1 MKGKAENMKK
11 VIEFLTENPVFYFA
25 TVEGYRPKVRPCH
38 YFMEYKGR
46 FYFGIGKHRST
57 YKQMLANPN
66 VELCTMSEDGRWLRV
81 RGVAQFDNSA
91 DALAAAIEKMKG
103 VKERYNETTGKEC
116 GLVYLD
122 YAEAELEGDD
132 GEIERWKLVK
142 E

>member
-1 MKGKAENMKK
+1 MNK
-11 VIEFLTENPVFYFA
+11 VIDFLTENPVFYFA
-25 TVEGYRPKVRPCH
+25 TVEGYRPRVRPCH

-57 YKQMLANPN
+57 YRQMLANPN
-66 VELCTMSEDGRWLRV
+66 VELCTMSTDGRWIRV
-81 RGVAQFDNSA
+81 RGVAQFDNSPEA
-91 DALAAAIEKMKG
+91 LLAAEERMSDMK
-103 VKERYNETTGKEC
+103 EHYNKDTGKEC

-132 GEIERWKLVK
+132 GEIATWKLAN